1 MDAAAALEA
10 LRPLLVAAR
19 QLVLDGLLEPE
30 HYSQFARDLL
40 KSLTLKSLTLAPPPF
55 RLKGDGLPKPP
66 LAGSGALPGNELDH
80 LVAVEQDRLRL
91 SGIRVP
97 TGLDSSS
104 DSILERMRLAN
115 LGMSMNSAHSSPQI
129 ADDSHSDASK
139 RRRLDVRG
147 GGSESSSN
155 IVTFH
160 PDCDNACCGSDC
172 IHPTIVPVV
181 LSAPGDCTSHTH
193 QLVHQGSNESDD
205 QVWLNA
211 QFFVKTKF
219 GKTQRGVKTFAS
231 GLINRHV
238 AERAGRSLAAG
249 FHTRFSGYSLSD
261 RVYQGRR
268 LGRSIEFPEELFDE
282 NIHSAAE
289 LERLLGSELI
299 ELKRAAEHEFWTK
312 HGVEVAV
319 FKIWASW
326 KLPDCIELSSDFD
339 SNGAFDKHLDY
350 PAHALMFGTVVVAT
364 MFCSVAEYQAEYQAG
379 V

>member
-1 MDAAAALEA
+1 
-10 LRPLLVAAR
+10 
-19 QLVLDGLLEPE
+19 
-30 HYSQFARDLL
+30 
-40 KSLTLKSLTLAPPPF
+40 
-55 RLKGDGLPKPP
+55 
-66 LAGSGALPGNELDH
+66 
-80 LVAVEQDRLRL
+80 
-91 SGIRVP
+91 
-97 TGLDSSS
+97 
-104 DSILERMRLAN
+104 
-115 LGMSMNSAHSSPQI
+115 
-129 ADDSHSDASK
+129 
-139 RRRLDVRG
+139 
-147 GGSESSSN
+147 
-155 IVTFH
+155 
-160 PDCDNACCGSDC
+160 
-172 IHPTIVPVV
+172 
-181 LSAPGDCTSHTH
+181 
-193 QLVHQGSNESDD
+193 VHQGSNESDD
-205 QVWLNA
+205 KVFLNA
-211 QFFVKTKF
+211 QCFVKTKF

-231 GLINRHV
+231 GSINRHV

-268 LGRSIEFPEELFDE
+268 LGMSIEFPEELFDE